1 VAQIEPLHTVRYEP
15 AAVGSLEAVLS
26 PPYDVIDPPLRTQ
39 LAARSPF
46 NVVEIDL
53 PEADGRDPYQ
63 HAEETFENW
72 RQQGVL
78 VQEREPAI

>member
-1 VAQIEPLHTVRYEP
+1 MLA
-15 AAVGSLEAVLS
+15 
-26 PPYDVIDPPLRTQ
+26 PPYDVIDPPFRTE

-63 HAEETFENW
+63 HAETVEHW
-72 RQQGVL
+72 REQGVL
-78 VQEREPAI
+78 VQEREPAIWALTQNFTAPDGARLTRHGFFAA